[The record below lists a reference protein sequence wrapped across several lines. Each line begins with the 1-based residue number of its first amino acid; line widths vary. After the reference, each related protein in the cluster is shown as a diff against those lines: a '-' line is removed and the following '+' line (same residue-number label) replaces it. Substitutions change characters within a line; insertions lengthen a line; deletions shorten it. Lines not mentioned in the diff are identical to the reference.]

1 MITNSVFGLNQYNLV
16 QEIHECSKHGDAF
29 ETGAE
34 AAHWCSECRI
44 LLRRASKQK
53 PRSTKL
59 LRMEP
64 IPDSINHHNRDLTKV
79 FQALNGEN
87 VPAVF
92 ADVFDIGKITTTT
105 MITGFHIAVGP
116 APDTSVPSFN

>member
-1 MITNSVFGLNQYNLV
+1 M
-16 QEIHECSKHGDAF
+16 D
-29 ETGAE
+29 
-34 AAHWCSECRI
+34 
-44 LLRRASKQK
+44 
-53 PRSTKL
+53 
-59 LRMEP
+59 P

-92 ADVFDIGKITTTT
+92 ADVFDIGKITTTI
-105 MITGFHIAVGP
+105 ITGFHTAVGP